1 MNQPMLKSRDCK
13 DPKDELYDWL
23 NNFEFSKPKKNLAR
37 DFSDAVLMAELLK
50 KHFPRFVELHNY
62 PPANSQFNKLKNW
75 ITLNDKVLTKIGL
88 PQQMTTLQEAASAN
102 KQFIE
107 DILLAVKEKLDE
119 IDRLKKV
126 TESDQ
131 SNITITEEIL
141 GGTRIVEL
149 HITSTV
155 PYEEH
160 SLVLQELMEKKEEAA
175 TLQAKVSHLEA
186 MLELKDQR
194 ITDLSIQLKRC
205 TCHK

>member
-1 MNQPMLKSRDCK
+1 MLKSRDCK

-131 SNITITEEIL
+131 SNITITE
-141 GGTRIVEL
+141 
-149 HITSTV
+149 V